1 MTTSTDPA
9 VRLRGVNKSFGDN
22 QAVRDLD
29 FELPRGTVCGL
40 LGPNGAG
47 KTTAIRI
54 MLDILGADSGTVE
67 LLGEPVSAAVR
78 ERVGY
83 LPEERGMY
91 QKMKVG
97 EHLTFFGEIK
107 GMRHGDAKR
116 EAGRWLD
123 RLGLGD
129 RADDRVDTL
138 SKGMQQKV
146 QFIATILHHP
156 EFLILDEPFSGLD
169 PINSELLREIVVE
182 RRREG
187 ATVLFSTHMIDDAER
202 ICDRVCMIAGA
213 RKVLDG
219 TLADVRAESGR
230 KNVVLVVDGDRGFL
244 ERGDASGNEGES
256 GGVAA
261 SIESIAE
268 HGREL
273 EIRLR
278 EGADPQA
285 LLRAAIESGA
295 RVEKFEIAEPS
306 LREIFLERAGARGLP
321 ATELEAAQAEAGGTQ
336 TGPGDTEAG
345 AAGWTR

>member
-1 MTTSTDPA
+1 MIERMADPV
-9 VRLRGVNKSFGDN
+9 VRLRGVSKAFGQN
-22 QAVRDLD
+22 QAVEDLD

-54 MLDILGADSGTVE
+54 MLDILGPDSGTVE
-67 LLGEPVSAAVR
+67 LLGEPVSPKVR

-91 QKMKVG
+91 QKMKVD
-97 EHLTFFGEIK
+97 EHLAFFGAIK
-107 GMRHGDAKR
+107 GMSQREAKR
-116 EAGRWLD
+116 VAGGWLE

-129 RADDRVDTL
+129 RAHDRVDSL

-146 QFIATILHHP
+146 QFIATILHDP

-169 PINSELLREIVVE
+169 PINSDLLREIVVE
-182 RRREG
+182 RKQDG

-219 TLADVRAESGR
+219 PLSEVKAASGR
-230 KNVVLVVDGDRGFL
+230 KDVVLVAEGDRGFL
-244 ERGDASGNEGES
+244 DGGLVES
-256 GGVAA
+256 VTD
-261 SIESIAE
+261 
-268 HGREL
+268 HGRRL

-278 EGADPQA
+278 PGADPQA
-285 LLRAAIESGA
+285 LLAAAVAAGA

-321 ATELEAAQAEAGGTQ
+321 ATELEVARAQAEADANAAALG
-336 TGPGDTEAG
+336 EAV
-345 AAGWTR
+345 R

>member
-1 MTTSTDPA
+1 MTSSADPV
-9 VRLRGVNKSFGDN
+9 VRLRGVTKAFGSN
-22 QAVRDLD
+22 YAVRDLD
-29 FELPRGTVCGL
+29 FDLPRGTVCGL

-54 MLDILGADSGTVE
+54 MLDILGPDSGTVE
-67 LLGEPVSAAVR
+67 LLGEPVNPRVR

-107 GMRHGDAKR
+107 GLRHRDAKR
-116 EAGRWLD
+116 QAHDWLE
-123 RLGLGD
+123 RLGLGE
-129 RADDRVDTL
+129 RANDRVDTL

-146 QFIATILHHP
+146 QFIATILHDP

-169 PINSELLREIVVE
+169 PINSDLLREIVVE
-182 RRREG
+182 RTREG

-219 TLADVRAESGR
+219 TLTEVKSASGR
-230 KNVVLVVDGDRGFL
+230 KDVVLVFDGPREFLHGSLVDSFTD
-244 ERGDASGNEGES
+244 
-256 GGVAA
+256 
-261 SIESIAE
+261 
-268 HGREL
+268 HGRRVEV
-273 EIRLR
+273 RLAA
-278 EGADPQA
+278 GIDPQS
-285 LLRAAIESGA
+285 LLRTAIESGA
-295 RVEKFEIAEPS
+295 RIEKFEIAEPS

-321 ATELEAAQAEAGGTQ
+321 ATELEAALDSQVVA
-336 TGPGDTEAG
+336 
-345 AAGWTR
+345 

>member
-1 MTTSTDPA
+1 MATALATDA
-9 VRLRGVNKSFGDN
+9 VVRMRGVNKRFGSN
-22 QAVRDLD
+22 YAVRDFNFD
-29 FELPRGTVCGL
+29 LPRGTVCGL

-54 MLDILGADSGTVE
+54 MLDILGPDSGSVE
-67 LLGEPVSAAVR
+67 LLGEPVGAEVR

-97 EHLTFFGEIK
+97 EHLAFFGAIK
-107 GMRHGDAKR
+107 GMSRRDARR
-116 EAGRWLD
+116 EAGHWLE
-123 RLGLGD
+123 RLGLGE
-129 RADDRVDTL
+129 RADDRVDSL

-156 EFLILDEPFSGLD
+156 EVLILDEPFSGLD

-182 RRREG
+182 RKRDG
-187 ATVLFSTHMIDDAER
+187 ATVLFSTHLIDDAER

-219 TLADVRAESGR
+219 TLAEVRAESGR
-230 KNVVLVVDGDRGFL
+230 KDVTVVFDGDRAWLGHP
-244 ERGDASGNEGES
+244 AVES
-256 GGVAA
+256 VTD
-261 SIESIAE
+261 
-268 HGREL
+268 HGRRA

-278 EGADPQA
+278 EGADPQG
-285 LLRAAIESGA
+285 LLRAAVAAEANIE
-295 RVEKFEIAEPS
+295 RFEIAEPS

-321 ATELEAAQAEAGGTQ
+321 ATDIEAARAEAESMLEAEAK
-336 TGPGDTEAG
+336 AG
-345 AAGWTR
+345 APAEEVS

>member
-1 MTTSTDPA
+1 MTGSPDPV
-9 VRLRGVNKSFGDN
+9 VRLRGVNKAFGAN
-22 QAVRDLD
+22 HAVRDLD
-29 FELPRGTVCGL
+29 FDLPRGTVCGL

-67 LLGEPVSAAVR
+67 LLGEPVNPRVR

-91 QKMKVG
+91 QKMKVA

-107 GMRHGDAKR
+107 GLRHRDAKHQAH
-116 EAGRWLD
+116 EWLD

-129 RADDRVDTL
+129 RANDRVDSL

-146 QFIATILHHP
+146 QFIATILHDP

-169 PINSELLREIVVE
+169 PINSDLLREIVVE
-182 RRREG
+182 RKREG
-187 ATVLFSTHMIDDAER
+187 GTVLFSTHMIDDAER

-219 TLADVRAESGR
+219 TLAEVKSSSGR
-230 KNVVLVVDGDRGFL
+230 KDVVLVFDGPREFL
-244 ERGDASGNEGES
+244 RSPLVES
-256 GGVAA
+256 LTD
-261 SIESIAE
+261 
-268 HGREL
+268 HGRRVEL
-273 EIRLR
+273 RLAR
-278 EGADPQA
+278 AADPQE
-285 LLRAAIESGA
+285 LLKAAVEAGA
-295 RVEKFEIAEPS
+295 RIEKFEIAEPS

-321 ATELEAAQAEAGGTQ
+321 ATDLEVAQAAAE
-336 TGPGDTEAG
+336 DDVTEVVA
-345 AAGWTR
+345 

>member
-1 MTTSTDPA
+1 VATSTADPV
-9 VRLRGVNKSFGDN
+9 VRLRGVNKAFGSN
-22 QAVRDLD
+22 RAVEDLD

-54 MLDILGADSGTVE
+54 MLDILGADSGSVE
-67 LLGEPVSAAVR
+67 VLGEPVNADVR

-97 EHLTFFGEIK
+97 EHLAFFGEIK
-107 GMRHGDAKR
+107 GMSHRDARR
-116 EAGRWLD
+116 EASRWLE
-123 RLGLGD
+123 RLDLD
-129 RADDRVDTL
+129 HRAEDRVDSL

-146 QFIATILHHP
+146 QFIATILHDP
-156 EFLILDEPFSGLD
+156 ELLILDEPFSGLD

-182 RRREG
+182 RKQAG
-187 ATVLFSTHMIDDAER
+187 TTVLFSTHMIDDAER

-230 KNVVLVVDGDRGFL
+230 KDVILVFDGDRDFL
-244 ERGDASGNEGES
+244 GGLPDAS
-256 GGVAA
+256 V
-261 SIESIAE
+261 ID
-268 HGREL
+268 HGRRAEV
-273 EIRLR
+273 RLR
-278 EGADPQA
+278 EGTDPQEI
-285 LLRAAIESGA
+285 LRAAVSAGA
-295 RVEKFEIAEPS
+295 RVERFEIAEPS

-321 ATELEAAQAEAGGTQ
+321 ATELEAAEAEARAAARMAAT
-336 TGPGDTEAG
+336 AG
-345 AAGWTR
+345 EDR

>member
-1 MTTSTDPA
+1 MATSPADPV
-9 VRLRGVNKSFGDN
+9 VRLRGVNKAFGSN

-54 MLDILGADSGTVE
+54 MLDILGPDSGTVE
-67 LLGEPVSAAVR
+67 LLGEPVSADVR
-78 ERVGY
+78 EKVGY

-97 EHLTFFGEIK
+97 EQLTFFGEIK
-107 GMRHGDAKR
+107 GMSHGDARR
-116 EAGRWLD
+116 ESMRWLE
-123 RLGLGD
+123 RLELDD
-129 RADDRVDTL
+129 RADDRVDSL

-146 QFIATILHHP
+146 QFIATILHDP
-156 EFLILDEPFSGLD
+156 ELLILDEPFSGLD

-182 RRREG
+182 RKETG
-187 ATVLFSTHMIDDAER
+187 TTVLFSTHMIDDAER

-219 TLADVRAESGR
+219 TLVDVRAESGR
-230 KNVVLVVDGDRGFL
+230 KDVILVFDGDRDFL
-244 ERGDASGNEGES
+244 GSLPDAS
-256 GGVAA
+256 V
-261 SIESIAE
+261 ID
-268 HGREL
+268 HGRRAEV
-273 EIRLR
+273 RLR
-278 EGADPQA
+278 EGADPQEV
-285 LLRAAIESGA
+285 LRAAVSAGA

-321 ATELEAAQAEAGGTQ
+321 ATELEAARAQAEAQAAARMAEPAGE
-336 TGPGDTEAG
+336 EA
-345 AAGWTR
+345 R

>member
-1 MTTSTDPA
+1 MATTGADPV
-9 VRLRGVNKSFGDN
+9 VRLRGVNKSFGSN

-54 MLDILGADSGTVE
+54 MLDILGPDNGTVE
-67 LLGEPVSAAVR
+67 LLGEPVGPAVR

-97 EHLTFFGEIK
+97 EHLAFFGEIK
-107 GMRHGDAKR
+107 GLAHGEAKR
-116 EAGRWLD
+116 QAGRWLE
-123 RLGLGD
+123 RLGLAD
-129 RADDRVDTL
+129 RAEDRVDSL

-146 QFIATILHHP
+146 QFIATILHDP

-182 RRREG
+182 RKRDG
-187 ATVLFSTHMIDDAER
+187 GTVLFSTHMIDDAER

-219 TLADVRAESGR
+219 TLAEVRAESGR
-230 KNVVLVVDGDRGFL
+230 KDVVVVFDGDRGWL
-244 ERGDASGNEGES
+244 SGPAVDS
-256 GGVAA
+256 VTD
-261 SIESIAE
+261 
-268 HGREL
+268 HGRRA
-273 EIRLR
+273 EIRLSP
-278 EGADPQA
+278 GADPQT
-285 LLRAAIESGA
+285 LLRAAVAAGA
-295 RVEKFEIAEPS
+295 RVERFEIAEPS

-321 ATELEAAQAEAGGTQ
+321 ATELEAARAEARSRDEGPDRAGRGSATGGR
-336 TGPGDTEAG
+336 AS
-345 AAGWTR
+345 

>member
-1 MTTSTDPA
+1 MQSTSDGPV
-9 VRLRGVNKSFGDN
+9 VRLRGVNKSFGATE
-22 QAVRDLD
+22 AVRDLD
-29 FELPRGTVCGL
+29 FDLPRGTVCGL

-54 MLDILGADSGTVE
+54 MLDILGPDSGTVE
-67 LLGEPVSAAVR
+67 LFGEPVSPEGR

-97 EHLTFFGEIK
+97 EHLAFFGAIK
-107 GMRHGDAKR
+107 GMSRADALR
-116 EAGRWLD
+116 EARGWLE
-123 RLGLGD
+123 RLDLLA
-129 RADDRVDTL
+129 RIDDRVDTL

-146 QFIATILHHP
+146 QFIATVLHHP
-156 EFLILDEPFSGLD
+156 ELLILDEPFSGLD

-182 RRREG
+182 RKEEG

-219 TLADVRAESGR
+219 TLAEVRATTGR
-230 KNVVLVVDGDRGFL
+230 KDVVMVVDGDRSFL
-244 ERGDASGNEGES
+244 DRQETIVSKHD
-256 GGVAA
+256 
-261 SIESIAE
+261 
-268 HGREL
+268 HGRRVEMQ
-273 EIRLR
+273 LR

-295 RVEKFEIAEPS
+295 RVQKFEIDEPS

-321 ATELEAAQAEAGGTQ
+321 ATDLEAAEAARDALAAETAGR
-336 TGPGDTEAG
+336 AS
-345 AAGWTR
+345 

>member
-1 MTTSTDPA
+1 MATSAADPV
-9 VRLRGVNKSFGDN
+9 VRLRGVNKAFGSN
-22 QAVRDLD
+22 QAVQDLD
-29 FELPRGTVCGL
+29 FDLPRGTVCGL

-54 MLDILGADSGTVE
+54 MLDILGADSGSVE
-67 LLGEPVSAAVR
+67 VLGEPVNADVR

-97 EHLTFFGEIK
+97 EQLGFFGEIK
-107 GMRHGDAKR
+107 GMSHADARR
-116 EAGRWLD
+116 EATRWLE
-123 RLGLGD
+123 RLDLD
-129 RADDRVDTL
+129 HRADDRVDSL

-146 QFIATILHHP
+146 QFIATILHDP
-156 EFLILDEPFSGLD
+156 ELLILDEPFSGLD

-182 RRREG
+182 RKQAG
-187 ATVLFSTHMIDDAER
+187 TTVLFSTHMIDDAER

-219 TLADVRAESGR
+219 TLVDVRAESGR
-230 KNVVLVVDGDRGFL
+230 KDVILVFDGDRDFL
-244 ERGDASGNEGES
+244 GRLPEATVID
-256 GGVAA
+256 
-261 SIESIAE
+261 
-268 HGREL
+268 HGRRA

-278 EGADPQA
+278 EGTDPQEV
-285 LLRAAIESGA
+285 LHAAVSAGA

-321 ATELEAAQAEAGGTQ
+321 ATELEAARAEAEAASRMAAT
-336 TGPGDTEAG
+336 TGED
-345 AAGWTR
+345 R

>member
-1 MTTSTDPA
+1 VATSPADPV
-9 VRLRGVNKSFGDN
+9 VRLRGVNKAFGSN

-54 MLDILGADSGTVE
+54 MLDILGPDSGTVE
-67 LLGEPVSAAVR
+67 LLGEPVSADVR
-78 ERVGY
+78 EKVGY

-97 EHLTFFGEIK
+97 EQLTFFGEIK
-107 GMRHGDAKR
+107 GMSHGDARR
-116 EAGRWLD
+116 ESMRWLE
-123 RLGLGD
+123 RLELDD
-129 RADDRVDTL
+129 RADDRVDSL

-146 QFIATILHHP
+146 QFIATILHDP
-156 EFLILDEPFSGLD
+156 ELLILDEPFSGLD

-182 RRREG
+182 RKETG
-187 ATVLFSTHMIDDAER
+187 TTVLFSTHMIDDAER

-219 TLADVRAESGR
+219 TLVDVRAESGR
-230 KNVVLVVDGDRGFL
+230 KDVILVFDGDRDFL
-244 ERGDASGNEGES
+244 GSLPDAS
-256 GGVAA
+256 V
-261 SIESIAE
+261 ID
-268 HGREL
+268 HGRRAEV
-273 EIRLR
+273 RLR
-278 EGADPQA
+278 EGADPQEV
-285 LLRAAIESGA
+285 LRAAVSAGA

-321 ATELEAAQAEAGGTQ
+321 ATELEAARAQAEAQAAARMAEPAGE
-336 TGPGDTEAG
+336 EA
-345 AAGWTR
+345 R

>member
-1 MTTSTDPA
+1 MATSPADPV
-9 VRLRGVNKSFGDN
+9 VRLRGVNKAFGSN
-22 QAVRDLD
+22 QAVQDLD
-29 FELPRGTVCGL
+29 FDLPRGTVCGL

-67 LLGEPVSAAVR
+67 LLGEPVSADVR

-107 GMRHGDAKR
+107 GMSHGDARR
-116 EAGRWLD
+116 ESLRWLE
-123 RLGLGD
+123 RLDLDD
-129 RADDRVDTL
+129 RADDRVNSL

-146 QFIATILHHP
+146 QFIATILHDP
-156 EFLILDEPFSGLD
+156 ELLILDEPFSGLD

-182 RRREG
+182 RKQAG
-187 ATVLFSTHMIDDAER
+187 TTVLFSTHMIDDAER

-219 TLADVRAESGR
+219 TLAGVRAESGR
-230 KNVVLVVDGDRGFL
+230 KDVILVFDGDRGFL
-244 ERGDASGNEGES
+244 DGLGADA
-256 GGVAA
+256 VTD
-261 SIESIAE
+261 
-268 HGREL
+268 HGRRAEV
-273 EIRLR
+273 RLR
-278 EGADPQA
+278 DGADPQA
-285 LLRAAIESGA
+285 VLRAAVGAGA

-321 ATELEAAQAEAGGTQ
+321 ATELEAARAEA
-336 TGPGDTEAG
+336 EAQ
-345 AAGWTR
+345 AAARMAATAGEETR

>member
-1 MTTSTDPA
+1 LTAA
-9 VRLRGVNKSFGDN
+9 VEGPVVRMRGVNKAFGSN
-22 QAVRDLD
+22 HAVRDFD

-54 MLDILGADSGTVE
+54 MLDILGPDSGGVE

-97 EHLTFFGEIK
+97 EHLAFFGAIK
-107 GMRHGDAKR
+107 GMSRRDARR
-116 EAGRWLD
+116 EAGRWLK
-123 RLGLGD
+123 RLELD
-129 RADDRVDTL
+129 ERADDRVETL

-156 EFLILDEPFSGLD
+156 ELLILDEPFSGLD
-169 PINSELLREIVVE
+169 PINSDLLREIVVE
-182 RRREG
+182 RKREG
-187 ATVLFSTHMIDDAER
+187 ATVLFSTHLIDDAER

-219 TLADVRAESGR
+219 TLAEVRAASGR
-230 KNVVLVVDGDRGFL
+230 KDVTVVFDGDRGWL
-244 ERGDASGNEGES
+244 AHPSVES
-256 GGVAA
+256 VTD
-261 SIESIAE
+261 
-268 HGREL
+268 HGRRAEV
-273 EIRLR
+273 RMR

-285 LLRAAIESGA
+285 LLRAAVAADATIE
-295 RVEKFEIAEPS
+295 RFEIGEPS
-306 LREIFLERAGARGLP
+306 LREIFLERAGARGLT
-321 ATELEAAQAEAGGTQ
+321 ATESESAL
-336 TGPGDTEAG
+336 
-345 AAGWTR
+345 AAGEAS